1 MKEVLKAYHNLKLK
15 SKLMIAF
22 TLVAF
27 IPLIFVGIFL
37 TTQMKSMALQQSV
50 TDTETQLDRMVRE
63 IERVIEFNDTIHSSI
78 IADSQLYHVI
88 RKSYD
93 SNLDIFLDYIDYT
106 KMAEYEEIYREVD
119 DIRLY
124 IDNDTMLDNMDFMKL
139 KAEEKETDWYRE
151 ALELGGVSYVGYHY
165 DRINKKSYMV
175 MSRSIAKEGRDVI
188 MSLIPLKPFNEMI
201 ALADGPY
208 KILDQNGRVVA
219 SGVSSEIGQV
229 QDVVY
234 GMDVLG
240 QGQFFSSQHE
250 GKDYQFI
257 LRTIESSRLGGPL
270 YVVANMP
277 LEEIL
282 ANANAASSLGFTII
296 ILSLILATSFIFIF
310 SGLLTRRLKV
320 LEGNMNKVAKGEFE
334 SLEHLEGDDE
344 IGQLSMNLD
353 HMVSSLSL
361 LMLENEAM
369 HEKEKSLIL
378 AGEQTR
384 FEMLANQINPHFMF
398 NVLESIRMKA
408 HLDGKDDLADIVALL
423 GKLMRRGLEM
433 TDEMIS
439 LEEELGFIGSYMEIQ
454 KFRFS
459 DRFTF
464 DVEVEEGLNE
474 KRILPLLLQPIV
486 ENAVVH
492 GMEGVSSHGYIHI
505 KALSKGSSMILI
517 VEDNGIGMCQEDL
530 VQLQEDVETNHGTK
544 KHIGLKN
551 VNERIHIK
559 YGMTYGLDIESEC
572 GNGTT
577 VTIILPLETD
587 DESI

>member
-139 KAEEKETDWYRE
+139 KTEEKEEDWYRE

-165 DRINKKSYMV
+165 DRITKKSYMV
-175 MSRSIAKEGRDVI
+175 MSRSIAKEGKDVI

-240 QGQFFSSQHE
+240 QGQFFLSQYE

-439 LEEELGFIGSYMEIQ
+439 LEEELGFIAFYMEIQ

-474 KRILPLLLQPIV
+474 KKILPLLLQPIV

-505 KALSKGSSMILI
+505 KALSKGSSMILT
-517 VEDNGIGMCQEDL
+517 VEDNGIGMCEEDL
-530 VQLQEDVETNHGTK
+530 IQLQENVESNHRTK

-551 VNERIHIK
+551 VNERIHLK
-559 YGMTYGLDIESEC
+559 YGMTYGLDIESEY